1 MRGRRHF
8 LQLSTGLALGV
19 ATRGPAAA
27 LLAATPSRP
36 SFGGVRASRSIRL
49 FLCGDVMLGRGI
61 DQILPHPSD
70 PTLHEAH
77 VRNARRYV
85 ALAEWRNGEIP
96 RPVSYLYVW
105 GDALTELE
113 RRHPDVRIVNL
124 ETAITRSDR
133 NWPKGI
139 NYRMHPDNLPCL
151 TAAGIDCCVLS
162 NNHVLD
168 WDRDGLRETLATVH
182 RGRIATAG
190 AGADLAAAQA
200 PAILPLDDNSRMLV
214 FAAATG
220 DSGVPAAWSANAA
233 RSGVNRLP
241 DLSASTVGQI
251 AALVRHHRRKG
262 DCVVFS
268 LHWGGNWGYAIPPE
282 QREFA
287 HALIDE
293 AGVDVIHGHSSHH
306 PKAIEVHHDRLILYG
321 CGDFINDYE
330 GIEGHEEFRG
340 ELGLMY
346 FPVLARGS
354 GRLVELIMTPTRL
367 QRFRVNLAG
376 EADRRW
382 LQERLHRECRRFGNG
397 VEMRAGGRFSLRWQ

>member
-1 MRGRRHF
+1 MPRS
-8 LQLSTGLALGV
+8 LS
-19 ATRGPAAA
+19 
-27 LLAATPSRP
+27 
-36 SFGGVRASRSIRL
+36 L

-96 RPVSYLYVW
+96 RPVSYPYVW
-105 GDALTELE
+105 GDALAELD
-113 RRHPDVRIVNL
+113 RRRPDARIVNL

-133 NWPKGI
+133 HWPKGI

-168 WDRDGLRETLATVH
+168 WERDGLHETLATL
-182 RGRIATAG
+182 RRARIATAG
-190 AGADLAAAQA
+190 AGAFLVGAQG
-200 PAILPLDDNSRMLV
+200 PAILPLGDTARILV

-220 DSGVPAAWSANAA
+220 DSGVPAAWAANTK

-241 DLSASTVGQI
+241 DLSASTVDRI
-251 AALVRHHRRKG
+251 AASVRRHRRNG

-268 LHWGGNWGYAIPPE
+268 VHWGGNWGYTIPPE
-282 QREFA
+282 QRDFA
-287 HALIDE
+287 HALIE
-293 AGVDVIHGHSSHH
+293 QAGVDVVHGHSSHH
-306 PKAIEVHHDRLILYG
+306 PKAIEVHRERLILYG

-346 FPVLARGS
+346 FPVLERGS
-354 GRLVELIMTPTRL
+354 GRLLKLTMTPTRL
-367 QRFRVNLAG
+367 KQFRVNLAE
-376 EADRRW
+376 EADRHW
-382 LQERLHRECRRFGNG
+382 LHERLHRECRRFGSS
-397 VEMRAGGRFSLRWQ
+397 VEMGTDGRFSLRWQ

>member
-8 LQLSTGLALGV
+8 LKLSTGLALGM
-19 ATRGPAAA
+19 ATRGPAGA
-27 LLAATPSRP
+27 LLGAVASQRSGTARVSPSL
-36 SFGGVRASRSIRL
+36 SL

-61 DQILPHPSD
+61 DQILPHPSA

-85 ALAEWRNGEIP
+85 TLAEWKNGEIP
-96 RPVSYLYVW
+96 RPVAYPYVW
-105 GDALTELE
+105 GEALAELE
-113 RRHPDVRIVNL
+113 RRRPDARIVNL

-139 NYRMHPDNLPCL
+139 NYRMHPGNLPCL
-151 TAAGIDCCVLS
+151 TAAGVDCCVLS

-168 WDRDGLRETLATVH
+168 WERDGLRETLATLQH
-182 RGRIATAG
+182 GRIASAG

-200 PAILPLDDNSRMLV
+200 PAILPLGDNARILV

-220 DSGVPAAWSANAA
+220 DSGVPPAWAANPT
-233 RSGVNRLP
+233 RSGVSRLP
-241 DLSASTVGQI
+241 DLSASTVDQI
-251 AALVRHHRRKG
+251 AALVRRHRRKG

-282 QREFA
+282 QRDFA

-293 AGVDVIHGHSSHH
+293 ADVDVIHGHSSHH
-306 PKAIEVHHDRLILYG
+306 AKAIEVHRDRLILYG

-330 GIEGHEEFRG
+330 GIGGHEEFRG

-354 GRLVELIMTPTRL
+354 GRLLELTLTPTRL
-367 QRFRVNLAG
+367 QRFRVHLAG

-382 LQERLHRECRRFGNG
+382 LHERLHRECRRFGSG
-397 VEMRAGGRFSLRWQ
+397 VEMRADGRFSLRWQ